1 MKTQLELLAL
11 LLGLAT
17 ASLAAQ
23 AAESSPARP
32 NILFIMVDEMKWNV
46 MSCAGHPIV
55 KTPNL
60 DRLARE
66 GTRFA
71 TA

>member
-1 MKTQLELLAL
+1 MKIQLHLPAL

-17 ASLAAQ
+17 AGLAAQ
-23 AAESSPARP
+23 ATESSPARP

-55 KTPNL
+55 KTPH
-60 DRLARE
+60 R
-66 GTRFA
+66 
-71 TA
+71 